1 MNTELNTELNTSQP
15 LPFDQAGQQIHQ
27 LCMDIFLHAI
37 QHPDDLTGATERLG
51 GSKLPSLI
59 IDACGTLK
67 TEI

>member
-1 MNTELNTELNTSQP
+1 L
-15 LPFDQAGQQIHQ
+15 GQQIHQ